1 MNTGRDRTQKSCLPT
16 SRKDEIGLSSLAVLK
31 IRWMW
36 HLGTCFH
43 GGIASVGLIVG
54 FNDLR
59 GLIVSYVIV
68 SCKNLKKGLN
78 APQRVIK
85 ASLIPQVSIA
95 IALTFSFLTLAK
107 VLINCWSGRMVL
119 VLTSSGWNSQR
130 PELGKKWLTVFQTNK
145 CWEQETQIQRGSFHI
160 KDHWRY
166 VFKIQMSH
174 SLGPLQKSAGILT
187 LFHTLKY
194 WKLPMQVKLN
204 TSNLHCRWG
213 RWKACLRRKSFN
225 WLAKLPD
232 LNTCLQR
239 FYA

>member
-1 MNTGRDRTQKSCLPT
+1 MFSWWHCQCWVNCWIQWPQRAHCFLCHCILQKSQEGTECTTEGHKGFTDPPGFHCNCT
-16 SRKDEIGLSSLAVLK
+16 NIFLSDFGK
-31 IRWMW
+31 
-36 HLGTCFH
+36 
-43 GGIASVGLIVG
+43 G
-54 FNDLR
+54 FNKL
-59 GLIVSYVIV
+59 LIRQDGFGTYLFR
-68 SCKNLKKGLN
+68 LK
-78 APQRVIK
+78 Q
-85 ASLIPQVSIA
+85 
-95 IALTFSFLTLAK
+95 
-107 VLINCWSGRMVL
+107 
-119 VLTSSGWNSQR
+119 
-130 PELGKKWLTVFQTNK
+130 PEAWTWKEGLTVFQTNK
-145 CWEQETQIQRGSFHI
+145 CWEQETEIQRGYFHI